1 MQERRSSIRF
11 NAPFAVDL
19 IAPEST
25 QEASGVIKDVNY
37 AGARIVLDNFLDK
50 AIAES
55 IFLFIRFPEDSL
67 QLDGKVIWAKDLGDK
82 REVGLSFVNIRDA
95 DKGIIYNRIF
105 KYYKQE
111 FVQRWW
117 Q

>member
-1 MQERRSSIRF
+1 MPERRTSIRF
-11 NAPFAVDL
+11 NAPFLVDL

-25 QEASGVIKDVNY
+25 QEASGIIQDVNY
-37 AGARIVLDNFLDK
+37 AGARIALNNFLDK
-50 AIAES
+50 TIPES
-55 IFLFIRFPEDSL
+55 VFLFIRFPEDSMK
-67 QLDGKVIWAKDLGDK
+67 LDGRVVWAKDLGDR
-82 REVGLSFVNIRDA
+82 REVGLSFLNIRDA
-95 DKGIIYNRIF
+95 DKGIIFNRIF

>member
-1 MQERRSSIRF
+1 MRERRSSVRF
-11 NAPFAVDL
+11 NAPFPVDL

-25 QEASGVIKDVNY
+25 QEASGIIQDVNY

-50 AIAES
+50 AISES
-55 IFLFIRFPEDSL
+55 VFLFIRFPEDSL
-67 QLDGKVIWAKDLGDK
+67 QLDGRVVWAKDLGSK

>member
-1 MQERRSSIRF
+1 MQERRSGVRF
-11 NAPFAVDL
+11 KTPFPVDL
-19 IAPEST
+19 IAPETT
-25 QEASGVIKDVNY
+25 QEASGIIQDVNY

-50 AIAES
+50 AISES
-55 IFLFIRFPEDSL
+55 VFLFIRFPEDSL
-67 QLDGKVIWAKDLGDK
+67 QLDGRVVWAKDLGDK